1 VMMFEHMGWNEAGRF
16 ITEGLEKTFASR
28 KVTYDLARLMKGA
41 EEVSCSRFADL
52 VCENME

>member
-1 VMMFEHMGWNEAGRF
+1 MGWSQAAEVM
-16 ITEGLEKTFASR
+16 EKGLEKTFAQK

-41 EEVSCSRFADL
+41 EEISCSRFASL